1 MDKEEFLRECEI
13 KIKNFHEN
21 FISSFLDD
29 RIYNLLPQFAI
40 EYCLSNKEAQE
51 KIVKMTDTQ
60 LDIFNKIV
68 MYATNYNQDWIPN
81 AANFINCLEN
91 SNYTDLFI
99 SLEGKNLSLGEIE
112 NLIFL
117 TNNYSNFFKV
127 NKYDDLQSVESYQ
140 DIAIAKYK
148 TDDPNIILLTKYGL
162 SYDKANNYLKRYGKD
177 LNKLPDGIE
186 KQFLID
192 IRNIIS
198 GKGTS
203 NRKHDNIEF
212 INNLNSHLRNFF
224 TSIYNKELY
233 QINESNYMGAA
244 YFNGVD
250 IPLYD
255 AGTEFT
261 MSIYSYGLAATYNE
275 PDNFYEDWNR
285 PIEQSINFCNSIITD
300 SSMHTTI
307 KHCVYGFSS
316 FAYNDIQLIS
326 PNDLGTGGVEG
337 NPNVTNFYHK
347 DKLIADVSFRI
358 PSEMVNY
365 TRTTNNEIYRSRKT
379 LVNGKLQRVNPD
391 YIVYLKE
398 SSETDIQNDPIWRK
412 TTKAA
417 YQFGHD
423 NKPIP
428 IVIIDCEECLKANL
442 KKIDNQIEQFTS
454 RYDDIS
460 SLQKIVEHIFTLRA
474 GYKRNDKL
482 VSKYLNQEVV
492 MSYFNTLLN
501 HIIKTSE
508 VVPNIALVNI
518 NTLISTIDLEHVK
531 TLASPYW
538 IRKYEAETNQKIE
551 KPKELYE
558 ILCAARTQ
566 IEQRIAKLG
575 YKEEFLK
582 Q

>member
-1 MDKEEFLRECEI
+1 MNKEEFIKECER
-13 KIKNFHEN
+13 KIQNFHEN
-21 FISSFLDD
+21 LVTSFLDD
-29 RIYNLLPQFAI
+29 RIYKLLPQYVI

-60 LDIFNKIV
+60 LDIFGKII
-68 MYATNYNQDWIPN
+68 MYASNYNQDWVPN

-91 SNYTDLFI
+91 SHYTELFI
-99 SLEGKNLSLGEIE
+99 SLEGKHLSLKEIE

-117 TNNYSNFFKV
+117 TSNHGNFFEV
-127 NKYDDLQSVESYQ
+127 NKYEDLESINILQ
-140 DIAIAKYK
+140 ENEIAKYK

-162 SYDKANNYLKRYGKD
+162 SYDKANEYFKRYGKD
-177 LNKLPDGIE
+177 LNLLPSGIE
-186 KQFLID
+186 KNFLID
-192 IRNIIS
+192 IKNIIS

-203 NRKHDNIEF
+203 NRKYDNIEF
-212 INNLNSHLRNFF
+212 INNLNSHFRNFF
-224 TSIYNKELY
+224 TSIYNEELY
-233 QINESNYMGAA
+233 QINESNYIGTAT
-244 YFNGVD
+244 FNGAD
-250 IPLYD
+250 IPIYD
-255 AGTEFT
+255 AGIEFT

-285 PIEQSINFCNSIITD
+285 PIDKSINFCNSIITD
-300 SSMHTTI
+300 RSMRTTI
-307 KHCVYGFSS
+307 KHCLYGFSS
-316 FAYNDIQLIS
+316 FAYNDIQLIA

-379 LVNGKLQRVNPD
+379 LVNGELQRVNPD

-398 SSETDIQNDPIWRK
+398 SSEIDIQSDPIWRK
-412 TTKAA
+412 TIKAA
-417 YQFGHD
+417 FQFGHD
-423 NKPIP
+423 NKPLP
-428 IVIIDCEECLKANL
+428 IVIIDCEECLKANIMKL
-442 KKIDNQIEQFTS
+442 DNQIEQFTS

-460 SLQKIVEHIFTLRA
+460 SLQKIVEYLFTLRA
-474 GYKRNDKL
+474 GYNRNYKL
-482 VSKYLNQEVV
+482 ASKYLNKEVL
-492 MSYFNTLLN
+492 MSYFNVLLN

-508 VVPNIALVNI
+508 IVPNIALINI
-518 NTLISTIDLEHVK
+518 NTLIGSIDLEHIK

-538 IRKYEAETNQKIE
+538 IRKYEEETNQKVE

-558 ILCAARTQ
+558 ILYAAKVQ
-566 IEQRIAKLG
+566 IEQRIAQLG
-575 YKEEFLK
+575 YKEDFLK